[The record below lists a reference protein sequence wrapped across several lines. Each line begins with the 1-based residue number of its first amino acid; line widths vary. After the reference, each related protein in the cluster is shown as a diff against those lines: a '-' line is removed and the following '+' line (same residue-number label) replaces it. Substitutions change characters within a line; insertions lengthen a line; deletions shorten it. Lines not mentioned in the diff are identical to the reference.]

1 LVSQFQTNNFFD
13 DLLQNLENEDEIVG
27 INNGNVSFISL
38 KEQKVTKT
46 INTQTKSRSMIQ
58 LRSGQFII
66 GNNDG
71 ISIILGELFLI
82 EGQTTRIINTSGHI
96 FSFCALEGTEFA
108 IGRNQSIQIVDA
120 P

>member
-1 LVSQFQTNNFFD
+1 MVSQFQTNNFFD

-71 ISIILGELFLI
+71 ELFLI